1 MPQRL
6 KLRLLLA
13 GLMLL
18 VVGSSVGLAQQ
29 QGGTLTVGLG
39 YEIDTLNPYATGF
52 LGDVQA
58 AVLEGLVAPD
68 SNAQYVPVLATEVP
82 TLDNGG
88 IKLSKDGKTMT
99 VTYKLREGV
108 KWSDGEPFTAE
119 DVAFTWNAVKNPDFL
134 AESKDGTD
142 DVTSIDT
149 PDPLTV
155 VVNYNTVAPDFASTL
170 FTFGILPKHVLE
182 GQDLN
187 TTDFNQKPVGTGP
200 FMVKEYQA
208 GQFVVLERNPN
219 YWEKADDGTQLP
231 YLDSIVFRMIPDS
244 NTLVTQLK
252 SGEVTMAYSVP
263 YSQIAGFEQQGGMR
277 VIAEQNLVVAAPR
290 FQFEQFQF

>member
-1 MPQRL
+1 MPQVTPR
-6 KLRLLLA
+6 KLRSLLV
-13 GLMLL
+13 GLLL

-88 IKLSKDGKTMT
+88 IKLSADGKTMT

-142 DVTSIDT
+142 DIDSIDT
-149 PDPLTV
+149 PDPLSV

-170 FTFGILPKHVLE
+170 FTFGFCQSMCSRAKTSTRQTSIK
-182 GQDLN
+182 
-187 TTDFNQKPVGTGP
+187 
-200 FMVKEYQA
+200 
-208 GQFVVLERNPN
+208 NPLVPDRLWSN
-219 YWEKADDGTQLP
+219 
-231 YLDSIVFRMIPDS
+231 SIKPDS
-244 NTLVTQLK
+244 LWC
-252 SGEVTMAYSVP
+252 
-263 YSQIAGFEQQGGMR
+263 
-277 VIAEQNLVVAAPR
+277 
-290 FQFEQFQF
+290 